1 MKRKIRNKVKLHPV
15 MSVLIIIFGVIIL
28 SLLLSIFNFSFSY
41 TSINSSRGEYI
52 STTESIINMFSL
64 HGLIYIFANTV
75 ANFANY
81 KVLSNLIIMLIGIGV
96 MEKSGFLQT
105 ALGLLTRKTKKR
117 TITFVI
123 ILICLLSSIM
133 GDIPFLAIIPLS
145 GLIFKYGKRNPNIG
159 IISSYA
165 ALTCGYG
172 LSIFFTSIDSSL
184 ANLTTISTKML
195 DSNFTFNTFSLI
207 LFMTVSILVLSL
219 VLTYITENV
228 IAKKLP
234 KYEYVDDLE
243 MEFNPSKVE
252 LKGLILSIFAS
263 IIYLIIIIYNIIPGL
278 PLSGN
283 FLNYRESLYID
294 KLFGAKSFFSNGFVF
309 IITILFVIMG
319 LVYGIVAKKIK
330 NSRDFVDALGY
341 SLNGIGKTLVYI
353 FVGSTLISIFK
364 YSNIGN
370 VVVAGL
376 TNLIVSS
383 NFTGLALVFLLF
395 VCSIIAT
402 IFVPGSVNKWT
413 IMSSSVVPTFLNA
426 GMSSQFTQ
434 LIFRLGECVSIGI
447 TPIFAYYIIYL
458 AYLERGS
465 QSKNE
470 LSIVDSIRFMLPYSA
485 VTAFTFIALIILWYL
500 INIPLGV
507 NGFVFI

>member
-41 TSINSSRGEYI
+41 TTINSSRGEYI

-64 HGLIYIFANTV
+64 HGLKYIFANTV

-159 IISSYA
+159 VISSYA

-294 KLFGAKSFFSNGFVF
+294 KLFSAKSFFSNGFVF

>member
-15 MSVLIIIFGVIIL
+15 MSVLIIIFGVIVL

-41 TSINSSRGEYI
+41 TAINSSRGEYI
-52 STTESIINMFSL
+52 TTTESIINMFSL
-64 HGLIYIFANTV
+64 HGLKYIFANTV

-117 TITFVI
+117 TITFII
-123 ILICLLSSIM
+123 ILICLISSIM
-133 GDIPFLAIIPLS
+133 GDIQFLAIIPLS

-159 IISSYA
+159 VISSYA

-184 ANLTTISTKML
+184 ANLTTLSVKML

-207 LFMTVSILVLSL
+207 LFMTVSILILSIA
-219 VLTYITENV
+219 LTYVTENV
-228 IAKKLP
+228 VAKKLP
-234 KYEYVDDLE
+234 KYEFIDDLE
-243 MEFNPSKVE
+243 MEFNPTKIE

-294 KLFGAKSFFSNGFVF
+294 KLFGTNSFFSNGFVF
-309 IITILFVIMG
+309 IITILFIIMG

-376 TNLIVSS
+376 TNLIVTS

-402 IFVPGSVNKWT
+402 IFVPGSTNKWA

-426 GMSSQFTQ
+426 GMSAQFTQ

-447 TPIFAYYIIYL
+447 TPVFAYYIIYL

-465 QSKNE
+465 QGKNE
-470 LSIVDSIRFMLPYSA
+470 LSIIDSIRFMLPYSA
-485 VTAFTFIALIILWYL
+485 VTAFTFVALIILWYL

>member
-15 MSVLIIIFGVIIL
+15 MSILIIIFGVIVL

-41 TSINSSRGEYI
+41 TTINSSRGEYI
-52 STTESIINMFSL
+52 TTTESIINMFSL
-64 HGLIYIFANTV
+64 HGLKYIFANTV

-123 ILICLLSSIM
+123 ILICLMSSIM

-159 IISSYA
+159 VISSYA

-184 ANLTTISTKML
+184 ANLTTMSAKML

-207 LFMTVSILVLSL
+207 LFMTVSILILSL
-219 VLTYITENV
+219 VLTYVTENV
-228 IAKKLP
+228 VAKKLP
-234 KYEYVDDLE
+234 KYEFIDDLE
-243 MEFNPSKVE
+243 MEFNPTKIE

-263 IIYLIIIIYNIIPGL
+263 IIYLIMIIYNIIPGL

-294 KLFGAKSFFSNGFVF
+294 KLFGTNSFFSNGFVF
-309 IITILFVIMG
+309 IITILFIIMG

-353 FVGSTLISIFK
+353 FMGSTLISIFK

-376 TNLIVSS
+376 TNLIVTS

-402 IFVPGSVNKWT
+402 IFVPGSTNKWA

-470 LSIVDSIRFMLPYSA
+470 LSIIDSIRFMLPYSA
-485 VTAFTFIALIILWYL
+485 VTAFTFVALIILWYL

>member
-41 TSINSSRGEYI
+41 TTINSSRGEYI

-64 HGLIYIFANTV
+64 HGLKYIFANTV

-159 IISSYA
+159 VISSYA

-364 YSNIGN
+364 YSNTGN

>member
-41 TSINSSRGEYI
+41 TTINSSRGEYI

-64 HGLIYIFANTV
+64 HGLKYIFANTV

-105 ALGLLTRKTKKR
+105 ALGLLTRKTKKS

-159 IISSYA
+159 VISSYA

-234 KYEYVDDLE
+234 KNEYVDDLE
-243 MEFNPSKVE
+243 MEDNPSKVE

-470 LSIVDSIRFMLPYSA
+470 LSIIDSIRFMLPYSA

>member
-1 MKRKIRNKVKLHPV
+1 
-15 MSVLIIIFGVIIL
+15 
-28 SLLLSIFNFSFSY
+28 
-41 TSINSSRGEYI
+41 
-52 STTESIINMFSL
+52 
-64 HGLIYIFANTV
+64 
-75 ANFANY
+75 
-81 KVLSNLIIMLIGIGV
+81 
-96 MEKSGFLQT
+96 
-105 ALGLLTRKTKKR
+105 
-117 TITFVI
+117 
-123 ILICLLSSIM
+123 M

-159 IISSYA
+159 VISSYA

-184 ANLTTISTKML
+184 ANLTTMSAKML

-207 LFMTVSILVLSL
+207 LFMTVSILILSL
-219 VLTYITENV
+219 VLTYVTENV
-228 IAKKLP
+228 VAKKLP
-234 KYEYVDDLE
+234 KYEFIDDLE
-243 MEFNPSKVE
+243 MEFNPTKIE

-263 IIYLIIIIYNIIPGL
+263 IIYLIMIIYNIIPGL

-294 KLFGAKSFFSNGFVF
+294 KLFGTNSFFSNGFVF
-309 IITILFVIMG
+309 IITILFIIMG

-353 FVGSTLISIFK
+353 FMGSTLISIFK

-376 TNLIVSS
+376 TNLIVTS

-402 IFVPGSVNKWT
+402 IFVPGSTNKWA

-470 LSIVDSIRFMLPYSA
+470 LSIIDSIRFMLPYSA
-485 VTAFTFIALIILWYL
+485 VTAFTFVALIILWYL

>member
-41 TSINSSRGEYI
+41 TTINSSRGEYI

-64 HGLIYIFANTV
+64 HGLKYIFANTV

-159 IISSYA
+159 VISSYA

-283 FLNYRESLYID
+283 FLNYCESLYID
-294 KLFGAKSFFSNGFVF
+294 KLFSAKSFFSNGFVF

>member
-1 MKRKIRNKVKLHPV
+1 M
-15 MSVLIIIFGVIIL
+15 
-28 SLLLSIFNFSFSY
+28 
-41 TSINSSRGEYI
+41 
-52 STTESIINMFSL
+52 
-64 HGLIYIFANTV
+64 
-75 ANFANY
+75 
-81 KVLSNLIIMLIGIGV
+81 
-96 MEKSGFLQT
+96 
-105 ALGLLTRKTKKR
+105 
-117 TITFVI
+117 
-123 ILICLLSSIM
+123 
-133 GDIPFLAIIPLS
+133 
-145 GLIFKYGKRNPNIG
+145 
-159 IISSYA
+159 
-165 ALTCGYG
+165 
-172 LSIFFTSIDSSL
+172 
-184 ANLTTISTKML
+184 
-195 DSNFTFNTFSLI
+195 
-207 LFMTVSILVLSL
+207 
-219 VLTYITENV
+219 LTYITENV

-294 KLFGAKSFFSNGFVF
+294 KLFGAKSFFANGFVF
-309 IITILFVIMG
+309 IITILGVLIG
-319 LVYGIVAKKIK
+319 LLYGIVAKKIK

>member
-41 TSINSSRGEYI
+41 TTINSSRGEYI
-52 STTESIINMFSL
+52 TTTESIINMFSL
-64 HGLIYIFANTV
+64 HGLKYIFANTV

-159 IISSYA
+159 VISSYA

-207 LFMTVSILVLSL
+207 LFMTVSILILSL
-219 VLTYITENV
+219 VLTYVTENV

-234 KYEYVDDLE
+234 KYEFVDDLE

-263 IIYLIIIIYNIIPGL
+263 IIYLIIIIYNIITVL

-402 IFVPGSVNKWT
+402 IFVPGTVNKWT
-413 IMSSSVVPTFLNA
+413 IMSSSIVPTFLNA

-470 LSIVDSIRFMLPYSA
+470 LSIFDSIRFMLPYSA

>member
-41 TSINSSRGEYI
+41 TTINSSRGEYI

-64 HGLIYIFANTV
+64 HGLKYIFANTV

-159 IISSYA
+159 VISSYA

-263 IIYLIIIIYNIIPGL
+263 IIYLIIIIYNIILGL

>member
-15 MSVLIIIFGVIIL
+15 MSILIIIFGVIVL

-41 TSINSSRGEYI
+41 TTINSSRGEYI
-52 STTESIINMFSL
+52 TTTESIINMFSL
-64 HGLIYIFANTV
+64 HGLKYIFANTV

-159 IISSYA
+159 VISSYA

-184 ANLTTISTKML
+184 AKLTTTSVKML

-234 KYEYVDDLE
+234 KYEFVDDLE
-243 MEFNPSKVE
+243 MEFNPTKVE

-263 IIYLIIIIYNIIPGL
+263 IIYLIVIIYNIIPGL

-294 KLFGAKSFFSNGFVF
+294 KLFGSNSFFSNGFVF
-309 IITILFVIMG
+309 IITILFIIMG
-319 LVYGIVAKKIK
+319 LVYGIVSKKIK

-402 IFVPGSVNKWT
+402 IFVPGTVNKWT
-413 IMSSSVVPTFLNA
+413 IVSSSVVPTFLNA

>member
-41 TSINSSRGEYI
+41 TTINSSRGEYI

-64 HGLIYIFANTV
+64 HGLKYIFANTV

-159 IISSYA
+159 VISSYA

-219 VLTYITENV
+219 VLTYITENG

>member
-1 MKRKIRNKVKLHPV
+1 MKRKIRNEVKLHPV

-41 TSINSSRGEYI
+41 TTINSSRGEYI

-64 HGLIYIFANTV
+64 HGLKYIFANTV
-75 ANFANY
+75 A
-81 KVLSNLIIMLIGIGV
+81 NLIIMLIGIGV

-159 IISSYA
+159 VISSYA

>member
-41 TSINSSRGEYI
+41 TTINFSRGEYI

-64 HGLIYIFANTV
+64 HGLKYIFANTV

-159 IISSYA
+159 VISSYA

>member
-41 TSINSSRGEYI
+41 TTINSSRGEYI

-64 HGLIYIFANTV
+64 HGLKYIFANTV

-159 IISSYA
+159 VISSYA

-294 KLFGAKSFFSNGFVF
+294 KLFGAKSFFLNGFVF